1 MIYIFIFRCVS
12 TLKVKIIIILLT
24 DQPKIILPTAIQ
36 QKIKLPSPNT
46 KFTNQAQSKIHKA
59 IWSNT
64 VVVLSILENVKLK
77 VVEYNLHLW

>member
-12 TLKVKIIIILLT
+12 TLKVKIIILLT

-46 KFTNQAQSKIHKA
+46 KFTNQAQSKKQ
-59 IWSNT
+59 NT
-64 VVVLSILENVKLK
+64 QSDLEQHCGCTEHSGKCQIK
-77 VVEYNLHLW
+77 SC

>member
-46 KFTNQAQSKIHKA
+46 KFTNQAQNKKQDTQ
-59 IWSNT
+59 SN
-64 VVVLSILENVKLK
+64 LEQHCGCTEHSGKCQIK
-77 VVEYNLHLW
+77 SC